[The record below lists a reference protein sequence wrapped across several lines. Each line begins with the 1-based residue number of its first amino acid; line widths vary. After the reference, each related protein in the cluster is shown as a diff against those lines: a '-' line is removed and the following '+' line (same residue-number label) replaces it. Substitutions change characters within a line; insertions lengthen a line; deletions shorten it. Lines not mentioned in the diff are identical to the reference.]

1 MENVT
6 FKQSEGKIIISGL
19 FLPFSEQPNGN
30 DRIYN
35 SDSISDEVLEKFKED
50 IKNGNALGENF
61 VYHPEERPEVLL
73 TNVSHL
79 IKKIEKTEKGL
90 IGEIELLATPQGN
103 LIKELIDKEII
114 GDNGVTKFFC
124 IRPRCT
130 GVINED
136 KTVTVDRIFSCD
148 LLSSFDDA
156 FNPDS
161 YRNRRY
167 KLARHKN
174 IRYELASNKNIRYNL
189 SENKEDA

>member
-6 FKQSEGKIIISGL
+6 FKQNNGKIVISGL

-30 DRIYN
+30 NRIYN
-35 SDSISDEVLEKFKED
+35 SESISDEVLQQFKED
-50 IKNGNALGENF
+50 IQNENALGENF
-61 VYHPEERPEVLL
+61 VYHPEERPEILL
-73 TNVSHL
+73 TNVSHI

-124 IRPRCT
+124 IRPRCS

-136 KTVTVDRIFSCD
+136 KTVTVERIFSCD

-167 KLARHKN
+167 KLAR
-174 IRYELASNKNIRYNL
+174 NKNIRYNL
-189 SENKEDA
+189 SENKEEA